1 MFVNTW
7 RLARFA
13 VRCYTHPPFLEL
25 LAWQKCRSGW
35 RRLLLL
41 LLLLLL
47 RAHAQ
52 SRGDLLALPSLADC
66 ACWKVAAMFNFF
78 AARLCMLACEIKG
91 RWKDESLRLIAQLD
105 RQRDLRACAASR
117 SREPGLVQAMVGS
130 AQHCCATP
138 HAGTTSAEHFP
149 RCVPA
154 CAQLLAG
161 ALSHCSSSRQRS
173 SHGDGAWKT

>member
-91 RWKDESLRLIAQLD
+91 RWKDESLRLIA
-105 RQRDLRACAASR
+105 
-117 SREPGLVQAMVGS
+117 
-130 AQHCCATP
+130 
-138 HAGTTSAEHFP
+138 
-149 RCVPA
+149 
-154 CAQLLAG
+154 
-161 ALSHCSSSRQRS
+161 SSSVSETCEPVLLR
-173 SHGDGAWKT
+173 GAGNQGWFRRWWGLLSIAVQPRTQAPPLQNIFHDACPPVPSCWPAR